1 MLNRFKM
8 WVMDDPRKIIIISLL
23 VLLVVTLIIFFRGIG
38 IGGKGNT
45 NEERAIR
52 TEKRVESET
61 SIDSILSVVESKSS
75 EIKTLREQINQ
86 SKKRQNEA
94 DRSYKGKDRTFTI
107 HTDSI
112 VTELERIQS
121 DVSR

>member
-1 MLNRFKM
+1 
-8 WVMDDPRKIIIISLL
+8 MDDPRKIIIISLL

-107 HTDSI
+107 HTESA
-112 VTELERIQS
+112 QAQQ
-121 DVSR
+121 

>member
-107 HTDSI
+107 HPDSTI
-112 VTELERIQS
+112 AELERIQS

>member
-1 MLNRFKM
+1 MLNKFKA
-8 WVMDDPRKIIIISLL
+8 WVIDDPRKIIIIVLFVLLAVTLL
-23 VLLVVTLIIFFRGIG
+23 VFFIG
-38 IGGKGNT
+38 TKYGGKDNT
-45 NEERAIR
+45 NEEREIH

-61 SIDSILSVVESKSS
+61 SIDSILSVVRSKSS
-75 EIKTLREQINQ
+75 EIETLKEQINQ

-94 DRSYKGKDRTFTI
+94 SRNHKGKDRTFTI